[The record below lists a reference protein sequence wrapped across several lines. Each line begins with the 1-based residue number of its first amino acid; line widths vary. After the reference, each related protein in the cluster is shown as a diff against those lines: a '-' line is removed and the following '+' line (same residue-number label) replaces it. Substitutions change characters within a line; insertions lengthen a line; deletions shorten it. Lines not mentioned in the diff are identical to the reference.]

1 LFTVEV
7 LSPGTDSRCF
17 AWEEKDSRPGGGT
30 LTAWV
35 WCCCRWLSWLRT
47 GDGSG
52 WDLKSTKYRKKKKA
66 SINYS
71 LTKVLNSLYTFLFTK
86 VHSII
91 TRFFFFFFFFF
102 SILGFELRAS
112 LVNHYMFL
120 WIVYLNLLRKEIYN
134 WQLER
139 MPK

>member
-102 SILGFELRAS
+102 LLYWGLNSGLHSSITTCFCELS
-112 LVNHYMFL
+112 T
-120 WIVYLNLLRKEIYN
+120 
-134 WQLER
+134 
-139 MPK
+139 